1 MSLKHEEK
9 RNIFEG
15 LKDKMA
21 EPKTLAPAREKTVQN
36 VKPQRVPAQANTVP
50 VASTAPIAPEP
61 EQAPV
66 QTSVPIQRTVL
77 TGAYTGMPA
86 HIAAS
91 KKECAKLLTDTQM
104 IHLTPEQKA
113 EVKLQIAAY
122 GKAPDLSSL
131 FRTAADIILEMD
143 SDMYA
148 RIREAAVNEQVSV
161 ATIINRALARA
172 GV

>member
-1 MSLKHEEK
+1 MALKQEER
-9 RNIFEG
+9 RNIFAG
-15 LKDKMA
+15 LTDKMV
-21 EPKTLAPAREKTVQN
+21 EPKPLTPVREKSVQN
-36 VKPQRVPAQANTVP
+36 SKTQRVPVQAV
-50 VASTAPIAPEP
+50 TAPADPEP
-61 EQAPV
+61 ESVSTQAPA
-66 QTSVPIQRTVL
+66 PIQRTVL
-77 TGAYTGMPA
+77 TGTYTGMPA

-161 ATIINRALARA
+161 ATIINRALVRA